1 MSTTTSESE
10 LPPREPE
17 DTLDQILC
25 QELRWEVPPMLSAQL
40 LALVPGAPVVSVPRM
55 ARPKS
60 WYSMFVLLLTAVA
73 IGLSL
78 AVAWQLYS
86 AIGVEL
92 GLGAMLTQLQA
103 APALGLQ
110 RLYDALPASRQVVSL
125 LVAVRDQLHWLLL
138 AVVLWLALDGWQ
150 PRRSSQR
157 TTS

>member
-1 MSTTTSESE
+1 MTTTPE

-25 QELRWEVPPMLSAQL
+25 KELRWEVPPALAAQL
-40 LALVPGAPVVSVPRM
+40 LSLVPGAPMLGVSAL

-60 WYSMFVLLLTAVA
+60 WYSLLVLVLTAVA

-78 AVAWQLYS
+78 AVAWQVYS
-86 AIGVEL
+86 AVGAEL
-92 GLGAMLTQLQA
+92 GLGPILAQLQS
-103 APALGLQ
+103 APAVGLQ
-110 RLYDALPASRQVVSL
+110 RLYEALPASRQLVSL

-150 PRRSSQR
+150 PRLAPRR